1 MESGSAFKIGEKRL
15 LVISVIPDEMIV
27 VKPKNIDEMGVIAH
41 LLGNL
46 HKPVQVKDGT
56 ISLLLDK
63 VVVNTLDKRH
73 ADYEIKQIKLDEPL
87 KYADLTNGK

>member
-1 MESGSAFKIGEKRL
+1 MTMESKLEDENQVLESCSAFKIGEKRL

-46 HKPVQVKDGT
+46 HKPVESKT
-56 ISLLLDK
+56 ARFRFCWTKSS
-63 VVVNTLDKRH
+63 
-73 ADYEIKQIKLDEPL
+73 
-87 KYADLTNGK
+87 